1 LPARGTGWR
10 RQEPGSLASLGMTY
24 FSLGMTGVLVDDDR
38 FALDGRGLTMSATE
52 VDILLVDDSQEDVDL
67 TLHALRT
74 ENLANRVFVA
84 RDGEEALE
92 FLFCSGSHAHRSF
105 DHPPKLVLLD
115 LKLPKVDGMEVLE
128 RVKSDARTK
137 IVPVVLMT
145 SSREERDLVRGY
157 NLGVNSYLQK
167 PVDFDE
173 FRRMVKLL
181 GLYWLV
187 TNRPPLTNGKS
198 STAKQGS

>member
-1 LPARGTGWR
+1 MN
-10 RQEPGSLASLGMTY
+10 SS
-24 FSLGMTGVLVDDDR
+24 
-38 FALDGRGLTMSATE
+38 E
-52 VDILLVDDSQEDVDL
+52 VDILLVDDSQEDVAL
-67 TLHALRT
+67 TMHALRS

-92 FLFCSGSHAHRSF
+92 FLFCTGPHAERSF

-115 LKLPKVDGMEVLE
+115 LKLPKVDGMQVLK
-128 RVKSDARTK
+128 RVKSDERTR
-137 IVPVVLMT
+137 IIPVVLMT
-145 SSREERDLVRGY
+145 SSKEERDRIIGY

-173 FRRMVKLL
+173 FRKMVKLL

-187 TNRPPLTNGKS
+187 TNQPPVTNGWQA
-198 STAKQGS
+198 AKQVE